1 MLPRARLLVAA
12 LLLAACRHGD
22 DAKLDDVMKMA
33 YGVKPSV
40 VRISAYATA
49 QFSYDSG
56 TAVIPSV
63 SEGPAVYK
71 SRSLFSPAAAGSFG
85 MTNQET

>member
-49 QFSYDSG
+49 QFRYDSG
-56 TAVIPSV
+56 TVVIPSV
-63 SEGPAVYK
+63 S
-71 SRSLFSPAAAGSFG
+71 
-85 MTNQET
+85 